1 MSSWALPCSCVRH
14 PENTFA
20 GRFCCSLQIYNGAA
34 GFVPVPSCLI
44 TPVDTGIPSAVSAPL
59 INCRD
64 CS

>member
-1 MSSWALPCSCVRH
+1 MSSRALPRSCVRH
-14 PENTFA
+14 RGNTFA
-20 GRFCCSLQIYNGAA
+20 ESFCCSLQIYNVAA

-44 TPVDTGIPSAVSAPL
+44 TPVDIGIPSAVSAPL